1 MIFIRYL
8 YFAITSLK
16 LKPSPLAYMSPRGLI
31 SILLFIQLKDIN
43 FINLDQ
49 SIIDE
54 RVLLVVILTSMIVM
68 LLGTIKKTQPIEEPI
83 FSEDESVSIEMD
95 LDPNYSKQDDNENQ

>member
-1 MIFIRYL
+1 
-8 YFAITSLK
+8 
-16 LKPSPLAYMSPRGLI
+16 MSSARI
-31 SILLFIQLKDIN
+31 KKNFTLLFIQLKDIN

-68 LLGTIKKTQPIEEPI
+68 LLGTIKKTQAVEEHI
-83 FSEDESVSIEMD
+83 FNEDEYVPIEMD
-95 LDPNYSKQDDNENQ
+95 LDPNYIKQDDNENQ

>member
-1 MIFIRYL
+1 
-8 YFAITSLK
+8 
-16 LKPSPLAYMSPRGLI
+16 MSPRGLI
-31 SILLFIQLKDIN
+31 SILLFIQLNDIN

-49 SIIDE
+49 RIIDE

-95 LDPNYSKQDDNENQ
+95 LDPNYSKQDDNENP

>member
-1 MIFIRYL
+1 
-8 YFAITSLK
+8 
-16 LKPSPLAYMSPRGLI
+16 MSPRGLI

-49 SIIDE
+49 SIIDG

-83 FSEDESVSIEMD
+83 FNEEDSVSIEMD
-95 LDPNYSKQDDNENQ
+95 LDPNYSKQNDNENR

>member
-1 MIFIRYL
+1 
-8 YFAITSLK
+8 
-16 LKPSPLAYMSPRGLI
+16 MSPRGLI

-68 LLGTIKKTQPIEEPI
+68 LLGTIKKTQAVKEPI
-83 FSEDESVSIEMD
+83 FSEDKSVSIEMD

>member
-49 SIIDE
+49 GIIDE

-83 FSEDESVSIEMD
+83 FSQDESVSIEMD

>member
-1 MIFIRYL
+1 
-8 YFAITSLK
+8 
-16 LKPSPLAYMSPRGLI
+16 MSSARI
-31 SILLFIQLKDIN
+31 KKNFTLLFIQLKDIN

>member
-1 MIFIRYL
+1 
-8 YFAITSLK
+8 
-16 LKPSPLAYMSPRGLI
+16 MSPRGLI